1 MSYNDASSSSPEIIP
16 DLAAAAEKNLKDA
29 NRHLRLFRTDK
40 TITSDQVE
48 HAVSLYTQLIAQD
61 DHSAMLIK
69 GWLRLRLVPKG
80 MRGMAKRTLRVLER
94 TTVVAHKVLERA
106 RAYTVR
112 PRKVILDFPVREIG
126 MLAAGIDG
134 KIRRASED
142 LRCLRRV
149 RKAPVPMMTGEGLE
163 RMVADYLEA
172 KRMLAAVPP
181 QLRRWR
187 AQRLTRP
194 QAAAVTTLEKRV
206 RVLRAQV
213 NQVLAFGSQ
222 LRDKT
227 FDAIDTRP
235 LLAEVLK
242 DVVTDT

>member
-1 MSYNDASSSSPEIIP
+1 MSYNDNSCSSPEILP
-16 DLAAAAEKNLKDA
+16 NLAAAADKNLVDA
-29 NRHLRLFRTDK
+29 KHHLRQFRTDK

-48 HAVSLYTQLIAQD
+48 QAMGLYTQLIAQD
-61 DHSAMLIK
+61 DHYVMLIK
-69 GWLRLRLVPKG
+69 GWLRLGLVPKG
-80 MRGMAKRTLRVLER
+80 MRGTAKRALHVFER
-94 TTVVAHKVLERA
+94 TTLVASKVLERA
-106 RAYTVR
+106 RAYKVR

-126 MLAAGIDG
+126 MLAAGIEG

-149 RKAPVPMMTGEGLE
+149 RKAPVPMMTREGLE

-187 AQRLTRP
+187 AQNLTRQ
-194 QAAAVTTLEKRV
+194 QAAAVTALEKRV

-213 NQVLAFGSQ
+213 NEVLAFGWK
-222 LRDKT
+222 LRGKT
-227 FDAIDTRP
+227 FDAIDTR
-235 LLAEVLK
+235 LFLAGVLK
-242 DVVTDT
+242 DVVTDA